1 MHCHSIILA
10 GLVLLG
16 TQGFAQTPLLS
27 PSLPGSPSFP
37 GARRGISPNAPAAQ
51 KPSASNESEAE
62 KKARFQELTA
72 VLKDRIA
79 EATDAVMTKI
89 IDQEKDLRMRLG
101 YFEKPE
107 RFDPNNFGTKEEI
120 QNWQKLVDQFQQSRD
135 QTAKLYGDAS
145 ESLEAALLN
154 EKIAPALATA
164 IRKDIIST
172 FPWDDIVKKDDLLT
186 SYVGYHRQL
195 LTFFDQNW
203 KTWKPAKPY
212 FADQKTEADYDKLC
226 QQITSAGKEIDT
238 IYKRDNF

>member
-1 MHCHSIILA
+1 MRSHSFILA

-27 PSLPGSPSFP
+27 PSLPG
-37 GARRGISPNAPAAQ
+37 ARRSVSPTPSAAQ
-51 KPSASNESEAE
+51 KPSASKETEAE
-62 KKARFQELTA
+62 KKARFEELTA

-79 EATDAVMTKI
+79 EASDKVMSKI

-101 YFEKPE
+101 YFEKQE
-107 RFDPNNFGTKEEI
+107 RFDPNSFGSKEEI
-120 QNWQKLVDQFQQSRD
+120 QNWQKLVDQFQVSRD

-154 EKIAPALATA
+154 EKIAPALAAA
-164 IRKDIIST
+164 IRKEIIST

-186 SYVGYHRQL
+186 TYVGYHRQL
-195 LTFFDQNW
+195 LSFFDQNW
-203 KTWKPAKPY
+203 KTWNSAKPY
-212 FADQKTEADYDKLC
+212 FADQKTEADYEKLC

-238 IYKRDNF
+238 LYKKDNF

>member
-1 MHCHSIILA
+1 MRCHSIILA
-10 GLVLLG
+10 SLALFC
-16 TQGFAQTPLLS
+16 TQSFAQTPLLS
-27 PSLPGSPSFP
+27 PALP
-37 GARRGISPNAPAAQ
+37 GARRGVSPNTSAAQ
-51 KPSASNESEAE
+51 KPSASNETEAE
-62 KKARFQELTA
+62 KKARFQELTS

-79 EATDAVMTKI
+79 EATDSVMTKI

-107 RFDPNNFGTKEEI
+107 RFDPNSFASKEEI
-120 QNWQKLVDQFQQSRD
+120 QNWQKLVDQFQESRD

-145 ESLEAALLN
+145 ESLEAALLK
-154 EKIAPALATA
+154 ERIAPTLATA
-164 IRKDIIST
+164 IRKEIIST

-186 SYVGYHRQL
+186 TYVGYHRQL

-212 FADQKTEADYDKLC
+212 FADQKTQADYDKLC
-226 QQITSAGKEIDT
+226 QQITSTGKEIDT